1 MANFENLKTQI
12 QAVIRENG
20 NNEITGIILQQ
31 ALIAMISS
39 LGNGYLFKGTAAP
52 TDNPGTPD
60 QNVVYLTATAGTY
73 TNFGGLTVDAGKL
86 TILAYNGTWIKFEI
100 ADLAEPSSKEGVIS
114 QTQTWTRAA
123 DNGYDYSINPDT
135 IVRGN
140 IPISFIDLWNTACVV
155 NGVTY
160 GTFNE
165 LTGYFELNGITDISY
180 QEAQRIMI
188 TSAGLDPHLLT
199 RWMYRFTARTNLP
212 LFWFDPTDWPQYA
225 LNSNVATN
233 LGYEHKGEII
243 LLPPSPDNNPVWIL
257 QLSNISAFV
266 YGARHIKEI
275 RNPFKILDNS
285 IADTAFALAY
295 NLEEVRIHSL
305 KADIKFP
312 NSARLSKDSVLY
324 MINNEAA
331 TAEINI
337 YLNTAV
343 FVQLID
349 DPDIAAAITAH
360 PNINLE
366 EV

>member
-20 NNEITGIILQQ
+20 NNEITGVILQQ

-60 QNVVYLTATAGTY
+60 QNVIYLTATAGTY

-86 TILAYNGTWIKFEI
+86 TILAYNGTWIKYEI
-100 ADLAEPSSKEGVIS
+100 AGLAEPSSKMGVIS
-114 QTQTWTRAA
+114 QTQNWTRAA
-123 DNGYDYSINPDT
+123 DNGYDYSINPNT

-140 IPISFIDLWNTACVV
+140 IPISFIDLWNTACFV

-165 LTGYFELNGITDISY
+165 TSGYFELNGITDISY
-180 QEAQRIMI
+180 QEAQRIVLAAQERA
-188 TSAGLDPHLLT
+188 SHVLR
-199 RWMYRFTARTNLP
+199 RWFFVSNERTNLP
-212 LFWFDPTDWPQYA
+212 VSWFNPYRDPNNAINETNADYIAYSTNTEIIYLPPGSSPIQFGSSYA
-225 LNSNVATN
+225 LCYSSRR
-233 LGYEHKGEII
+233 LKKI
-243 LLPPSPDNNPVWIL
+243 L
-257 QLSNISAFV
+257 
-266 YGARHIKEI
+266 
-275 RNPFKILDNS
+275 NPFIFAGTIS
-285 IADTAFALAY
+285 GFAFTGCY
-295 NLEEVRIHSL
+295 SLEEVRVHSL
-305 KADIKFP
+305 KADISFADC
-312 NSARLSKDSVLY
+312 ARLSKDSILY

-343 FVQLID
+343 FAQLVD
-349 DPDIAAAITAH
+349 DPDINAAITAH

-366 EV
+366 EA

>member
-20 NNEITGIILQQ
+20 NNEITGVILQQ

-39 LGNGYLFKGTAAP
+39 LGNGYLFKGTAVP

-100 ADLAEPSSKEGVIS
+100 ADLAVPSTKEGVVS

-123 DNGYDYSINPDT
+123 DNGYDYSINPNT

-140 IPISFIDLWNTACVV
+140 IPISFIDLWNTACLV

-180 QEAQRIMI
+180 QEAQRIVLAAQER
-188 TSAGLDPHLLT
+188 TPHDLR
-199 RWMYRFTARTNLP
+199 RWFFSSIERTNLP
-212 LFWFDPTDWPQYA
+212 LSWYNPSANPTDAINDTSASFFAY
-225 LNSNVATN
+225 LSKCET
-233 LGYEHKGEII
+233 IC
-243 LLPPSPDNNPVWIL
+243 LPPGISPIQFGNSGALYYSSQYLKKIL
-257 QLSNISAFV
+257 
-266 YGARHIKEI
+266 
-275 RNPFKILDNS
+275 NPFIFAGS
-285 IADTAFALAY
+285 ISGIAFTGCY
-295 NLEEVRIHSL
+295 SLEEVRIHSL
-305 KADIKFP
+305 KADISFADC
-312 NSARLSKDSVLY
+312 ARLSKDSVLY

-343 FVQLID
+343 FVQLVD
-349 DPDIAAAITAH
+349 DPDINAAITAH

-366 EV
+366 EA

>member
-20 NNEITGIILQQ
+20 NNEITGVILQQ

-60 QNVVYLTATAGTY
+60 QNVFYLTATAGIY
-73 TNFGGLTVDAGKL
+73 TNFGGLVVDAGKL
-86 TILAYNGTWIKFEI
+86 TILAYNGTWIKYEI
-100 ADLAEPSSKEGVIS
+100 AGLAEPSSKTGVIS

-123 DNGYDYSINPDT
+123 DNGYDYAINPNSV
-135 IVRGN
+135 VRGE
-140 IPISFIDLWNTACVV
+140 IPLSFIDLWKTACVV

-180 QEAQRIMI
+180 QEAQRIVLAAQERDSHIMR
-188 TSAGLDPHLLT
+188 
-199 RWMYRFTARTNLP
+199 RWFFCSEERTNLP
-212 LFWFDPTDWPQYA
+212 ISWFNPYRDP
-225 LNSNVATN
+225 NSAVNEKNADYMAYVTKT
-233 LGYEHKGEII
+233 ETIC
-243 LLPPSPDNNPVWIL
+243 LPPGTNAIQFSSSSALCYSSAYLKKIL
-257 QLSNISAFV
+257 
-266 YGARHIKEI
+266 
-275 RNPFKILDNS
+275 NPFIFSGTISD
-285 IADTAFALAY
+285 IAFAGCY
-295 NLEEVRIHSL
+295 SLEEVRVHSL
-305 KADIKFP
+305 NANISFADC
-312 NSARLSKDSVLY
+312 ARLSKDSVLY

-343 FVQLID
+343 FVQLVD
-349 DPDIAAAITAH
+349 DPDINAAITAH

-366 EV
+366 EA